1 MRGRVIVLLAGA
13 AAVAAATVGAWDV
26 LSAPVAARIPTVRV
40 QRGSVQVKVN
50 TTGELR
56 AARATQLIAPP
67 VGGQLQIVRVAQS
80 GDRVHAGD
88 PVVEFD
94 PAEQAFA
101 LEQAG
106 FDLDQA
112 AQEIVKADALAAVQ
126 DAEDEVAVLHARFEV
141 RRAELAAS
149 GNEFLTAV
157 EARKNLML
165 LDEAQHQ
172 LAQLEKDVRSH
183 GETNRAAADV
193 LREKRNKAQL
203 SVQVAR
209 RNIDNL
215 IIRAPFD
222 GFVLVR
228 ENPGA
233 FGGPIFF
240 GMPIP
245 EFRAGD
251 SAFSGSTIADVVD
264 TSKVEVSAKI
274 AEGDRAN
281 VNPGQPSDVIVDATP
296 GTTLHGSVRAVSS
309 VAARQFFGGDVVKQ
323 FDVVFD
329 VANMSARIHPGVT
342 AQISISGATLEDA
355 LYVPRQAVFESAGRS
370 IVYVRSSAGFDAR
383 QVRVKAR
390 TDTLAVLENIEP
402 GVEVALVDPRAA
414 SASRT
419 KTLAPAAQRAAS

>member
-80 GDRVHAGD
+80 GDRVHAGG

-94 PAEQAFA
+94 PAEQALA

-233 FGGPIFF
+233 FGG
-240 GMPIP
+240 
-245 EFRAGD
+245 
-251 SAFSGSTIADVVD
+251 
-264 TSKVEVSAKI
+264 
-274 AEGDRAN
+274 
-281 VNPGQPSDVIVDATP
+281 
-296 GTTLHGSVRAVSS
+296 
-309 VAARQFFGGDVVKQ
+309 
-323 FDVVFD
+323 
-329 VANMSARIHPGVT
+329 
-342 AQISISGATLEDA
+342 
-355 LYVPRQAVFESAGRS
+355 
-370 IVYVRSSAGFDAR
+370 
-383 QVRVKAR
+383 
-390 TDTLAVLENIEP
+390 
-402 GVEVALVDPRAA
+402 
-414 SASRT
+414 
-419 KTLAPAAQRAAS
+419 